1 VARPQ
6 SLIRPV
12 QGPTPSGSSAR
23 RRPAPAVLR
32 RRGRLAGAGVL
43 AGVAASLTLALLP
56 ASAAAA
62 PAEPVTRAA
71 SADEATR
78 LVADAD
84 QQLEVVAEQLN
95 DARETLAQ
103 QRAAAEA
110 AGTTVAQTQAQL
122 AALDEQ
128 MRRIARGAFT
138 GENLSRFNALMTSGS
153 AEEFLSQVT
162 TLDAIAGHTDQVL
175 GQVTAAATAAEQ
187 AQADAE
193 AAAATAEQTLAD
205 TTARQD
211 DLTARVADYR
221 EQFAALSAAQ
231 QQQVVIERSGPVLEP
246 PARVTAP
253 SAATGT
259 EETAAGPAQTDP
271 DDSPETAAASA
282 AQTASTGSLQTVLD
296 TAMAQLGD
304 PYVWSA
310 AGPDAFDCSGLTQ
323 YAYAAAGIALPHSS
337 RAQSTMGTAV
347 DRADL
352 QPGDLV
358 FFYSPVSHVGMYIG
372 NGQMVHASTSGQPV
386 IVSSVDMR
394 GYVGARRLVG

>member
-1 VARPQ
+1 M
-6 SLIRPV
+6 
-12 QGPTPSGSSAR
+12 GSG
-23 RRPAPAVLR
+23 L
-32 RRGRLAGAGVL
+32 L
-43 AGVAASLTLALLP
+43 AGVAASLTLTLLP

-62 PAEPVTRAA
+62 PAEQAA
-71 SADEATR
+71 SAEEATR
-78 LVADAD
+78 LVTDAD
-84 QQLEVVAEQLN
+84 HQLEVVAEELN

-103 QRAAAEA
+103 QRAAADA
-110 AGTTVAQTQAQL
+110 AGRTVAETQAQL
-122 AALDEQ
+122 ADLDEQ
-128 MRRIARGAFT
+128 MRRIARGAYT
-138 GENLSRFNALMTSGS
+138 GENLSRFHALMTSGS
-153 AEEFLSQVT
+153 ADEFLSQVT
-162 TLDAIAGHTDQVL
+162 TLDALAGHTDQVL
-175 GQVTAAATAAEQ
+175 AEVTAAAAAAEQ
-187 AQADAE
+187 ARVTAE

-221 EQFAALSAAQ
+221 QQFAALSAVQ
-231 QQQVVIERSGPVLEP
+231 QQQVVLARSGPVLEP
-246 PARVTAP
+246 PAEVTAVP
-253 SAATGT
+253 VQ
-259 EETAAGPAQTDP
+259 TAADP
-271 DDSPETAAASA
+271 SPTASTGSV
-282 AQTASTGSLQTVLD
+282 QTASTGAAQTGSTEAVQTALD

-310 AGPDAFDCSGLTQ
+310 SGPDAFDCSGLTQ
-323 YAYAAAGIALPHSS
+323 YAYAAAGITLPHSS

-386 IVSSVDMR
+386 IVSSVDMK

>member
-1 VARPQ
+1 M
-6 SLIRPV
+6 
-12 QGPTPSGSSAR
+12 PTGSTTG
-23 RRPAPAVLR
+23 RRPAG
-32 RRGRLAGAGVL
+32 RRGSRLAASGLL

-62 PAEPVTRAA
+62 PAEPVTQAT
-71 SADEATR
+71 SPEEATR

-84 QQLEVVAEQLN
+84 HQLEVVAEGLN

-103 QRAAAEA
+103 QQAAADA
-110 AGTTVAQTQAQL
+110 AGRTVADTQAQL

-153 AEEFLSQVT
+153 ADEFLSQVT
-162 TLDAIAGHTDQVL
+162 TLDAIAGHTDQVIT
-175 GQVTAAATAAEQ
+175 QVSAAATAAQQ
-187 AQADAE
+187 ARAAAE
-193 AAAATAEQTLAD
+193 AAAATAQQTLAD
-205 TTARQD
+205 ATARQEE
-211 DLTARVADYR
+211 LTARAADYR
-221 EQFAALSAAQ
+221 QQFAALSAAQ
-231 QQQVVIERSGPVLEP
+231 QQEVLVERAGPVLEP
-246 PARVTAP
+246 PARVAAVVAAAPTA
-253 SAATGT
+253 
-259 EETAAGPAQTDP
+259 AAGPAQT
-271 DDSPETAAASA
+271 ASA
-282 AQTASTGSLQTVLD
+282 DAQTAPSGSAQAASTDAVQTALD

-337 RAQSTMGTAV
+337 RAQSTMGTPV
-347 DRADL
+347 DRSAL

-372 NGQMVHASTSGQPV
+372 NGQMVHASTSGRPV
-386 IVSSVDMR
+386 IVSSVDMK

>member
-1 VARPQ
+1 M
-6 SLIRPV
+6 PV
-12 QGPTPSGSSAR
+12 PTGSTTG
-23 RRPAPAVLR
+23 RRPAG
-32 RRGRLAGAGVL
+32 RRGSRLAASGLL

-62 PAEPVTRAA
+62 PAEPVTQAT
-71 SADEATR
+71 SPEEATR

-84 QQLEVVAEQLN
+84 HQLEVVAEGLN

-103 QRAAAEA
+103 QQAAADA
-110 AGTTVAQTQAQL
+110 AGRTVADTQAQL

-153 AEEFLSQVT
+153 ADEFLSQVT
-162 TLDAIAGHTDQVL
+162 TLDAIAGHTDQVIT
-175 GQVTAAATAAEQ
+175 QVSAAATAAQQ
-187 AQADAE
+187 ARAAAE
-193 AAAATAEQTLAD
+193 AAAATAQQTLAD
-205 TTARQD
+205 ATARQEE
-211 DLTARVADYR
+211 LTARAADYR
-221 EQFAALSAAQ
+221 QQFAALSAAQ
-231 QQQVVIERSGPVLEP
+231 QQEVLVERAGPVLEP
-246 PARVTAP
+246 PARVAAVVAAAPTA
-253 SAATGT
+253 
-259 EETAAGPAQTDP
+259 AAGPAQT
-271 DDSPETAAASA
+271 ASA
-282 AQTASTGSLQTVLD
+282 DAQTAPSGSAQAASTDAVQTALD

-337 RAQSTMGTAV
+337 RAQSTMGTPV
-347 DRADL
+347 DRSAL

-372 NGQMVHASTSGQPV
+372 NGQMVHASTSGRPV
-386 IVSSVDMR
+386 IVSSVDMK